1 MFFWFSPT
9 DVSYFVPFLF
19 LSYSSHL
26 LLAQFFSPALHS
38 SWSSDCAW
46 CVYWGVWCPP
56 RPATLRPLL
65 FVFIM
70 KFNVII
76 GSLFKIAL
84 SFSIIWFV
92 MSLFCSCVSS
102 SFHEGLLLLLL
113 LLSFFGFVFQMTVSL
128 LVSGI
133 LSFLSLSISFCVH
146 SCLPSLA
153 SQLEEHQRKRSKREN
168 LSIHFLT
175 SSVSLVV
182 RMQVLPPLVLLLST
196 FHV

>member
-9 DVSYFVPFLF
+9 DVSYFVPFLS
-19 LSYSSHL
+19 LSYSLHL
-26 LLAQFFSPALHS
+26 LFPQFFSPALHS

-46 CVYWGVWCPP
+46 CVYWGEWCPP

-102 SFHEGLLLLLL
+102 SFHPRLLLL
-113 LLSFFGFVFQMTVSL
+113 FEGFVFQTSL
-128 LVSGI
+128 YLCLRDP

-146 SCLPSLA
+146 SCLSSLA
-153 SQLEEHQRKRSKREN
+153 SQLEEHQRKRSKRETYQF
-168 LSIHFLT
+168 IF
-175 SSVSLVV
+175 
-182 RMQVLPPLVLLLST
+182 
-196 FHV
+196 